1 MTFAHLKRTSYRSG
15 SFRRAEKEKQRGCSL
30 VPTSHMRSCGPAACP
45 GAAALCRGAGGC
57 STLCSPCAHL
67 HRSTLACSNPLCVI
81 LKYTVYRYGL
91 CKSTFCKPLLKHRPF
106 FLLHLPSNIYT
117 MLFVREEL
125 KSVKERHP
133 DRCFGSL
140 YFRRRKGK
148 GSPLTQE
155 KEANH
160 QSRRR
165 PLFFFWGDIIWAEV
179 LGSQGWGPK
188 SCSSWTSQVGA
199 SSCVPPLTT
208 TLPPTAGETKGSSH
222 IITVLS
228 NRAYLSMKK
237 QSEKSSCIGSSELQ
251 ASAELQSAA
260 QTATVSRKAAHGAYK
275 CYLCMQHLVHC
286 HHLVIRF
293 HIF

>member
-1 MTFAHLKRTSYRSG
+1 MQPGAYLSHEELWPCCLS
-15 SFRRAEKEKQRGCSL
+15 RGC
-30 VPTSHMRSCGPAACP
+30 
-45 GAAALCRGAGGC
+45 GALQRCWGC

-140 YFRRRKGK
+140 YFRSRKGK

-165 PLFFFWGDIIWAEV
+165 PLFFF
-179 LGSQGWGPK
+179 
-188 SCSSWTSQVGA
+188 
-199 SSCVPPLTT
+199 
-208 TLPPTAGETKGSSH
+208 
-222 IITVLS
+222 
-228 NRAYLSMKK
+228 
-237 QSEKSSCIGSSELQ
+237 
-251 ASAELQSAA
+251 
-260 QTATVSRKAAHGAYK
+260 
-275 CYLCMQHLVHC
+275 
-286 HHLVIRF
+286 
-293 HIF
+293 

>member
-1 MTFAHLKRTSYRSG
+1 MQPGAYLSREERWPCCLS
-15 SFRRAEKEKQRGCSL
+15 RGC
-30 VPTSHMRSCGPAACP
+30 
-45 GAAALCRGAGGC
+45 GALQRCWGC

-133 DRCFGSL
+133 DWCFGSL

-165 PLFFFWGDIIWAEV
+165 PLFFSEGISFGQRCWGAKAEDQ
-179 LGSQGWGPK
+179 SPAPAGPHR
-188 SCSSWTSQVGA
+188 S
-199 SSCVPPLTT
+199 VPPAVCPHS
-208 TLPPTAGETKGSSH
+208 PP
-222 IITVLS
+222 LS
-228 NRAYLSMKK
+228 L
-237 QSEKSSCIGSSELQ
+237 
-251 ASAELQSAA
+251 
-260 QTATVSRKAAHGAYK
+260 
-275 CYLCMQHLVHC
+275 
-286 HHLVIRF
+286 
-293 HIF
+293 

>member
-30 VPTSHMRSCGPAACP
+30 VPTSHVRSCGPAACP
-45 GAAALCRGAGGC
+45 GAASLCRGAGGC

-67 HRSTLACSNPLCVI
+67 HRSTLACSNLLCVI

-125 KSVKERHP
+125 KSVKERHS
-133 DRCFGSL
+133 DWCFGSL

-148 GSPLTQE
+148 GSSLKQE

-165 PLFFFWGDIIWAEV
+165 PLCFFSEGISFGQRYCGAKAEDQ
-179 LGSQGWGPK
+179 SSAPAGPHR
-188 SCSSWTSQVGA
+188 SVPAAVCPHS
-199 SSCVPPLTT
+199 PPLSLQQLGKPKAPHT
-208 TLPPTAGETKGSSH
+208 SSQFYLTMH
-222 IITVLS
+222 IYQW
-228 NRAYLSMKK
+228 R
-237 QSEKSSCIGSSELQ
+237 SSL
-251 ASAELQSAA
+251 
-260 QTATVSRKAAHGAYK
+260 KN
-275 CYLCMQHLVHC
+275 LVA
-286 HHLVIRF
+286 
-293 HIF
+293 

>member
-30 VPTSHMRSCGPAACP
+30 VPTSHVRSCGPAACP
-45 GAAALCRGAGGC
+45 GAASLCRGAGGC

-67 HRSTLACSNPLCVI
+67 HRSTLACSNLLCVI

-125 KSVKERHP
+125 KSVKERHS
-133 DRCFGSL
+133 DWCFGSL

-148 GSPLTQE
+148 GSSLKQE
-155 KEANH
+155 KEADH

-165 PLFFFWGDIIWAEV
+165 PLCFFLREYHLDRGTVEPRLRTKV
-179 LGSQGWGPK
+179 LLQLDLTGRCLQLCAPTHHHSP
-188 SCSSWTSQVGA
+188 SNSWENQRL
-199 SSCVPPLTT
+199 LT
-208 TLPPTAGETKGSSH
+208 
-222 IITVLS
+222 
-228 NRAYLSMKK
+228 
-237 QSEKSSCIGSSELQ
+237 
-251 ASAELQSAA
+251 
-260 QTATVSRKAAHGAYK
+260 
-275 CYLCMQHLVHC
+275 
-286 HHLVIRF
+286 HHHSFI
-293 HIF
+293 